1 MLIRL
6 VHWRTLTFGV
16 SCLLHLGLIA
26 VIVLAEQTLSAHV
39 FPPVLPVELVLPAD
53 PPPPQPEPAP
63 RVIEPPKPVP
73 PRPLKLPKPI
83 ETPLPAMTEVREPTR
98 PPEPLRAPE
107 PPAPPPPAPAAP
119 VPAQSAPPPPA
130 PPAAPAPAATAMSP
144 PASTDRDPGPPE
156 RPGPAVTAART
167 PPTASAGDGI
177 PLGRPSPSA
186 GAGQTGQG
194 SVASASGREAGSTGA
209 VTRYARPQGGYQVQ
223 PGYPA
228 TARRLGIQGTTMLRV
243 HVLVDGQVGDVIVQ
257 ETAGHPDLDQAAADA
272 VRRWRFDPA
281 RRGNDPV
288 AMWVLLPVEFR
299 LK

>member
-1 MLIRL
+1 MLSRL
-6 VHWRTLTFGV
+6 VHGRTLTFGV

-26 VIVLAEQTLSAHV
+26 GVLLAEQALWAHAAR
-39 FPPVLPVELVLPAD
+39 PLPVLPVELVTAAD
-53 PPPPQPEPAP
+53 PPQPEPPP
-63 RVIEPPKPVP
+63 RVIERPKPVP
-73 PRPLKLPKPI
+73 PRLVKLPKPI
-83 ETPLPAMTEVREPTR
+83 ETPLPAVSDAVSDPVP

-107 PPAPPPPAPAAP
+107 PPAPALPAPVAPSPPAP
-119 VPAQSAPPPPA
+119 SPP
-130 PPAAPAPAATAMSP
+130 AMSP
-144 PASTDRDPGPPE
+144 TASTDREPGPAV
-156 RPGPAVTAART
+156 RPGPAVTAPRPAPST
-167 PPTASAGDGI
+167 GSGDGI
-177 PLGRPSPSA
+177 PLGSPSPSP
-186 GAGQTGQG
+186 GSGQTGPG
-194 SVASASGREAGSTGA
+194 RVASVSGRETGSTGA
-209 VTRYARPQGGYQVQ
+209 ITQYARPQGGYQVR

-243 HVLVDGQVGDVIVQ
+243 HVLIDGRVGDVVVQ

>member
-1 MLIRL
+1 MLSRL

-26 VIVLAEQTLSAHV
+26 VVLLAEQALWAHASR
-39 FPPVLPVELVLPAD
+39 PLPVLPVELVTAAD
-53 PPPPQPEPAP
+53 PPQPEPPP
-63 RVIEPPKPVP
+63 RVIERPKPVR

-83 ETPLPAMTEVREPTR
+83 ETPLPAMADAVSDPAP

-107 PPAPPPPAPAAP
+107 APVPALPAPAAP
-119 VPAQSAPPPPA
+119 SPTAPS
-130 PPAAPAPAATAMSP
+130 ATAMSP
-144 PASTDRDPGPPE
+144 TASTDRE
-156 RPGPAVTAART
+156 PGPAVTAPRPGPAT
-167 PPTASAGDGI
+167 GSADGI
-177 PLGRPSPSA
+177 PLGRPSPAPES
-186 GAGQTGQG
+186 GQPGTG
-194 SVASASGREAGSTGA
+194 SVASASGRDAASTGA
-209 VTRYARPQGGYQVQ
+209 ITQYARPQGGYQVR

-243 HVLVDGQVGDVIVQ
+243 HVLVDGRVGDVVVQ
-257 ETAGHPDLDQAAADA
+257 ETAGHSDLDQAAAEA

>member
-1 MLIRL
+1 MLSRL

-26 VIVLAEQTLSAHV
+26 GVLLAEQSLWAHV
-39 FPPVLPVELVLPAD
+39 SRPLPLLPVELVTAAD
-53 PPPPQPEPAP
+53 PPQPEPPP
-63 RVIEPPKPVP
+63 RVIERPKPVP

-83 ETPLPAMTEVREPTR
+83 DAPLPAMTDAVSDPAP
-98 PPEPLRAPE
+98 PPEPPRAPE
-107 PPAPPPPAPAAP
+107 PPAPALSAPPTPSPPAPT
-119 VPAQSAPPPPA
+119 
-130 PPAAPAPAATAMSP
+130 ATAMSP
-144 PASTDRDPGPPE
+144 TASTDREPGPPV
-156 RPGPAVTAART
+156 RPGPAVTA
-167 PPTASAGDGI
+167 PPPAPAPGSGDGI
-177 PLGRPSPSA
+177 PLGRPSPSL
-186 GAGQTGQG
+186 GSGQTGPG
-194 SVASASGREAGSTGA
+194 SVASAPGRDAGPTG
-209 VTRYARPQGGYQVQ
+209 TITQYARPQGGYQVR

-228 TARRLGIQGTTMLRV
+228 TARRLGIQGTTLLRV
-243 HVLVDGQVGDVIVQ
+243 HVLVDGRVGDVLVQ

>member
-1 MLIRL
+1 MLSRL

-26 VIVLAEQTLSAHV
+26 VVLLAEQALWAHASR
-39 FPPVLPVELVLPAD
+39 PLPVLPVELVTAAD
-53 PPPPQPEPAP
+53 PPQPEPQQAVPPP
-63 RVIEPPKPVP
+63 RVIERPKPIP

-83 ETPLPAMTEVREPTR
+83 ETPLPAMTDAKSDPAP

-107 PPAPPPPAPAAP
+107 PPAPALPAPATP
-119 VPAQSAPPPPA
+119 SPP
-130 PPAAPAPAATAMSP
+130 ATAMSP
-144 PASTDRDPGPPE
+144 TASTDREPGPPV
-156 RPGPAVTAART
+156 RPGPAVTASRPAPAT
-167 PPTASAGDGI
+167 GSGDGI
-177 PLGRPSPSA
+177 PLGSPSPSPGSGPT
-186 GAGQTGQG
+186 GAG
-194 SVASASGREAGSTGA
+194 SVASASGRESGSTGA
-209 VTRYARPQGGYQVQ
+209 ITQYARPQGGYQVR

-243 HVLVDGQVGDVIVQ
+243 HVLVDGRVGDVLVQ
-257 ETAGHPDLDQAAADA
+257 ETAGHPDLDQAAAEA

>member
-1 MLIRL
+1 MLSRL
-6 VHWRTLTFGV
+6 VHWRSLTFGV

-26 VIVLAEQTLSAHV
+26 VVLLAEQALWAHASR
-39 FPPVLPVELVLPAD
+39 PLPMLPVELVTAAD
-53 PPPPQPEPAP
+53 PPQPEPPP
-63 RVIEPPKPVP
+63 RVIERPKPVP

-83 ETPLPAMTEVREPTR
+83 ETPLPAMTDAVREPA
-98 PPEPLRAPE
+98 PAPEPLRAPE
-107 PPAPPPPAPAAP
+107 PPAPAPPAPAAP
-119 VPAQSAPPPPA
+119 SPPA
-130 PPAAPAPAATAMSP
+130 PSPPATAMSP
-144 PASTDRDPGPPE
+144 AASTDREPGPQV
-156 RPGPAVTAART
+156 RSGPVAAAT
-167 PPTASAGDGI
+167 PPAPPTGSGDGI
-177 PLGRPSPSA
+177 PLGRPSASPGS
-186 GAGQTGQG
+186 GQPGTGP
-194 SVASASGREAGSTGA
+194 VAAATGRDAGSTGA
-209 VTRYARPQGGYQVQ
+209 ITKYARPQGGYQVQ

-243 HVLVDGQVGDVIVQ
+243 HVLIDGRVGDVVVQ

>member
-1 MLIRL
+1 MPSRL

-26 VIVLAEQTLSAHV
+26 VVLLAEQALSAHV
-39 FPPVLPVELVLPAD
+39 SRLPVLPVELVMAAD
-53 PPPPQPEPAP
+53 PPQPEPPP
-63 RVIEPPKPVP
+63 RVIERPKPVP

-83 ETPLPAMTEVREPTR
+83 ATPLPTMTDVVSEPAP

-107 PPAPPPPAPAAP
+107 PPAPALPAPAAP
-119 VPAQSAPPPPA
+119 LAP
-130 PPAAPAPAATAMSP
+130 ATAMSP
-144 PASTDRDPGPPE
+144 APSTDREPGPPV
-156 RPGPAVTAART
+156 RPGPTVTAPRPAPAT
-167 PPTASAGDGI
+167 SSGDGI
-177 PLGRPSPSA
+177 PLGRPSPSP
-186 GAGQTGQG
+186 GSGQTGPG
-194 SVASASGREAGSTGA
+194 TVASASGRDAGSTGA
-209 VTRYARPQGGYQVQ
+209 ITQFARPQGGYQVR

-228 TARRLGIQGTTMLRV
+228 SARRLGIQGTTMLRV
-243 HVLVDGQVGDVIVQ
+243 HILVDGRVGDVLVQ
-257 ETAGHPDLDQAAADA
+257 ETAGHPDLDQAAAEA

>member
-1 MLIRL
+1 MQSRL

-26 VIVLAEQTLSAHV
+26 VVLLAEQSLWAHALR
-39 FPPVLPVELVLPAD
+39 PLPTLPVELVTAAD
-53 PPPPQPEPAP
+53 PPQPEPPP
-63 RVIEPPKPVP
+63 RVIERPKPVP

-83 ETPLPAMTEVREPTR
+83 ETPLPAMTDAVSDPAP
-98 PPEPLRAPE
+98 PPEPRRAPD
-107 PPAPPPPAPAAP
+107 PPAPAPPAPAAP
-119 VPAQSAPPPPA
+119 SPPTPLPP
-130 PPAAPAPAATAMSP
+130 ATAMSP
-144 PASTDRDPGPPE
+144 VTSTDREPGLPV
-156 RPGPAVTAART
+156 RPGPVVAETRPT
-167 PPTASAGDGI
+167 PPTGSGDGI
-177 PLGRPSPSA
+177 PLGRPSPSP
-186 GAGQTGQG
+186 GSGQPGTG
-194 SVASASGREAGSTGA
+194 SVTAASGRDAGSTGA
-209 VTRYARPQGGYQVQ
+209 VTKYARPQGGYQVQ

-243 HVLVDGQVGDVIVQ
+243 HVLIDGRVGDVLVQ
-257 ETAGHPDLDQAAADA
+257 ETAGHPDLDQAAAEA